1 MSRDA
6 AQPARVWPA
15 SETRRFDAV
24 VFDNDG
30 LLLDTEESWTRAER
44 TLFERRGL
52 DFTPEHKRQLLGT
65 SAKAAAALLETVFD
79 APGRGRLLIAELG
92 MLVFGEMSSY
102 AAPRPGALE
111 LLARLR
117 EAAIPAALASN
128 SPRMLVNRALATAG
142 IPQDTFATIVTADTV
157 SVPKPAPDVY
167 LAACAALGTEP
178 ARTFAL
184 EDSPTGVAAAVAAG
198 CFTVGVPSLDGIGLD
213 EAAFV
218 ADSLDAPA
226 VLDALGL

>member
-6 AQPARVWPA
+6 AQPARVLPA
-15 SETRRFDAV
+15 GETRRFDAV

-52 DFTPEHKRQLLGT
+52 EFTPEHKRQLLGT
-65 SAKAAAALLETVFD
+65 SAKAAAALLEETFD

-92 MLVFGEMSSY
+92 MLVLAEMSRY
-102 AAPRPGALE
+102 ADPRPGALE
-111 LLARLR
+111 LLALLR
-117 EAAIPAALASN
+117 DAAIPVALASN

-142 IPQDTFATIVTADTV
+142 IAQDTFAAIVTADMV
-157 SVPKPAPDVY
+157 AVPKPAPDIY
-167 LAACAALGTEP
+167 LAACAALGSEP
-178 ARTFAL
+178 ARTLAL

-198 CFTVGVPSLDGIGLD
+198 CFTVGVPSLDGVALD
-213 EAAFV
+213 GASFV
-218 ADSLDAPA
+218 AGSLDAPA
-226 VLDALGL
+226 IIETLGL

>member
-1 MSRDA
+1 MA
-6 AQPARVWPA
+6 EPARVWPD
-15 SETRRFDAV
+15 SDTSPFDAV

-52 DFTPEHKRQLLGT
+52 EFTPEHKRALLGT
-65 SAKAAAALLETVFD
+65 SAKAAAALLETIFD
-79 APGRGRLLIAELG
+79 APGRGRLLTAELG
-92 MLVFGEMSSY
+92 ILVLGEMSRY

-111 LLARLR
+111 LLERLR
-117 EAAIPAALASN
+117 DAAIPVALASN

-142 IPQDTFATIVTADTV
+142 IAQDTFAAILTAEV
-157 SVPKPAPDVY
+157 VAVAKPAPDLY

-178 ARTFAL
+178 ARTLAL

-198 CFTVGVPSLDGIGLD
+198 CFTVGVPSIAGVGL
-213 EAAFV
+213 EQAAFV
-218 ADSLDAPA
+218 AESLAAPA
-226 VLDALGL
+226 IMQALGL